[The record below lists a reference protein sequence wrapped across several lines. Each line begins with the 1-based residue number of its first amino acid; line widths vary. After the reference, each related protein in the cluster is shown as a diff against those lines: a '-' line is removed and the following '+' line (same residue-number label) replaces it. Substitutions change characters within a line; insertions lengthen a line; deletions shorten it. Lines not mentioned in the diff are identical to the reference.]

1 MENYI
6 QWKTTFEE
14 KETQMKGDL
23 WWKMTFDGRQ
33 SLKKD
38 NFSWKITFNER
49 QPLKDDN
56 HRWKMTQIL
65 KILDIGQY
73 SVLKSDVP
81 YWFTYIL
88 TP

>member
-33 SLKKD
+33 SL
-38 NFSWKITFNER
+38 TR
-49 QPLKDDN
+49 LGLQC
-56 HRWKMTQIL
+56 Q
-65 KILDIGQY
+65 
-73 SVLKSDVP
+73 
-81 YWFTYIL
+81 
-88 TP
+88 TPALSKVQEQ